1 MKCVRVLSG
10 LIAAVLALP
19 TVLSAQAT
27 DEWTPPQRSIRHD
40 IPLTNMIRRAF
51 EAGTRDSTG
60 TPGANYWQLEAD
72 YVIDARLDPSMGIVT
87 ARETVEI
94 RNNSADSLDI
104 IVLRLDQNVFRA
116 DAVRA
121 RSLNDVTGGSVV
133 SAISLD
139 GEAIDLTA
147 RPPQR
152 RRGGPPPGPPEMN
165 YVVGLNTT
173 SATIALKDAIAP
185 HSSATLD
192 IEWSFDV
199 PTADGGRGLRMG
211 AWGDSLFQVAQW
223 YPQVA
228 KYDDLRGWDTE
239 PYLGSS
245 EFYNNFGRFEVRID
259 VPAGFTV
266 GATGVLQNPEE
277 VLSSQTLERLS
288 HVMESDETRT
298 IVGEEDFGPGTAT
311 ADGERLVWHFVA
323 DYVNDFAWA
332 TSSQYVW
339 KATRVAIPGAETIPF
354 YWMYLPGHAAQYE
367 GADLRG
373 RHALQFYSDLWM
385 PYAFPQL
392 TMVDGP
398 DTGMEYPMFI
408 MSALGA
414 EDHEIGHEWWP
425 MMVGTNETWYGF
437 MDEGFNQY
445 MNVLSSADRRGV
457 PPVLDG
463 RGQSYGR
470 ISGNEQEAPLM
481 WNANYGG
488 PMYGFQAYSKAP
500 LMLSML
506 GGIVGDHEVQ
516 RAMSEYAH
524 TWRFKHPSPWDYM
537 FFMNAALERDLGW
550 FWYYWLFTTEAV
562 DGSIESVASTGS
574 STSVRVHQDG
584 QMPSPVVL
592 SVRFRADAGAPPSMP
607 NAERIDDRTLVVT
620 YPVEVWFTGSKT
632 FEAQLPFD
640 GSTIESITLD
650 PWGRFPDRD
659 PSDNVWPPS
668 GAAPSDPARD
678 PAS

>member
-1 MKCVRVLSG
+1 MKRVLNPAG
-10 LIAAVLALP
+10 LVAVAVAVALP
-19 TVLSAQAT
+19 SASSAQTTA
-27 DEWTPPQRSIRHD
+27 EWTPPQRSIRHD

-51 EAGTRDSTG
+51 AAGTRDSTG
-60 TPGANYWQLEAD
+60 TPGAEYWQLEVD
-72 YVIDARLDPSMGIVT
+72 YVIDARLEPSAGTVT

-94 RNNSADSLDI
+94 HNNSPDALDA
-104 IVLRLDQNVFRA
+104 IVLRLDQNVFA
-116 DAVRA
+116 PHAVRS
-121 RSLNDVTGGSVV
+121 RSLNDITEGTVV
-133 SAISLD
+133 SAISLN

-147 RPPQR
+147 APPR
-152 RRGGPPPGPPEMN
+152 RRPGGPPPGPPETN
-165 YVVGLNTT
+165 FVIGLGTT
-173 SATIALKDAIAP
+173 SATIGLKEAIQP
-185 HSSATLD
+185 RSSATLD
-192 IEWSFDV
+192 IEWSFRV
-199 PTADGGRGLRMG
+199 PAAEGGRGLRMG

-277 VLSSQTLERLS
+277 VLSAQTRERLS
-288 HVMESDETRT
+288 HVMESDATRT
-298 IVGEEDFGPGTAT
+298 IVGVEDFGPGTAT
-311 ADGERLVWHFVA
+311 AAGDRLVWHFVA

-332 TSSQYVW
+332 TSDQYVW
-339 KATRVAIPGAETIPF
+339 EATRVAIPGGETIPF
-354 YWMYLPGHAAQYE
+354 HWMYLPGHAGQYE
-367 GADLRG
+367 GADERG
-373 RHALQFYSDLWM
+373 RHALQFYSALWM
-385 PYAFPQL
+385 PYAFPTL

-398 DTGMEYPMFI
+398 DTGMEYPMLV

-445 MNVLSSADRRGV
+445 MNVLSSADRRGQ

-470 ISGNEQEAPLM
+470 ISGDEREAPLM

-488 PMYGFQAYSKAP
+488 PMYSFQAYSKAP

-506 GGIVGDHEVQ
+506 GGIVGDEEVQ
-516 RAMSEYAH
+516 RAMSGYAH
-524 TWRFKHPSPWDYM
+524 AWRFKHPSPWDYM
-537 FFMNAALERDLGW
+537 FFMNQALGRDLGW
-550 FWYYWLFTTEAV
+550 FWYYWLFTTESV
-562 DGSIESVASTGS
+562 DGSIQSVASAGS
-574 STSVRVHQDG
+574 STTVTVRQDG

-592 SVRFRADAGAPPSMP
+592 AVRFRADAGTGQSMP
-607 NAERIDDRTLVVT
+607 NAERINDRTLVVT
-620 YPVEVWFTGSKT
+620 YPVDVWFGGSRT
-632 FEAQLPFD
+632 FEAQLPFPA
-640 GSTIESITLD
+640 STIESVVLD
-650 PWGRFPDRD
+650 PRGRFPDRD
-659 PSDNVWPPS
+659 PSDNHWPNP
-668 GAAPSDPARD
+668 AP
-678 PAS
+678 

>member
-1 MKCVRVLSG
+1 MKRVPTVTG
-10 LIAAVLALP
+10 LIALALALP
-19 TVLSAQAT
+19 TVVSAQTA
-27 DEWTPPQRSIRHD
+27 DDWTPPQRSIRHD

-60 TPGANYWQLEAD
+60 TPGADYWQLEVD
-72 YVIDARLDPSMGIVT
+72 YVIDARLDPSMGTVT

-94 RNNSADSLDI
+94 DNNSPDALDA
-104 IVLRLDQNVFRA
+104 IVLRLDQNVFAA
-116 DAVRA
+116 DAVRSRA
-121 RSLNDVTGGSVV
+121 LNDVTDGSVV
-133 SAISLD
+133 SAISVN
-139 GEAIDLTA
+139 GEGIDLAAT
-147 RPPQR
+147 PPRR

-165 YVVGLNTT
+165 YVMGLNTT
-173 SATIALKDAIAP
+173 SAMIVLKDPILPHTSAI
-185 HSSATLD
+185 LE
-192 IEWSFDV
+192 IEWSFRV
-199 PTADGGRGLRMG
+199 PEAEGGRGLRMG

-266 GATGVLQNPEE
+266 GATGLLQNPEE
-277 VLSSQTLERLS
+277 VLSAQTRERLAQ
-288 HVMESDETRT
+288 VMQSDETRT
-298 IVGEEDFGPGTAT
+298 IVGVEDFGPGTAT
-311 ADGERLVWHFVA
+311 ADGDRLVWHFVA

-339 KATRVAIPGAETIPF
+339 EATRVAIPGAETIPF
-354 YWMYLPGHAAQYE
+354 YWMYLPGHSAQYE
-367 GADLRG
+367 GADERG

-445 MNVLSSADRRGV
+445 MGVLSSAHRRGE

-470 ISGNEQEAPLM
+470 VSGNEQEAPLM

-506 GGIVGDHEVQ
+506 GGVVGDEEVQ
-516 RAMSEYAH
+516 RAMSGYAH
-524 TWRFKHPSPWDYM
+524 AWRFKHPSPWDYM
-537 FFMNAALERDLGW
+537 FFMNEALDRDLGW
-550 FWYYWLFTTEAV
+550 FWYYWLFTTESV
-562 DGSIESVASTGS
+562 DASIQSVASAGS
-574 STSVRVHQDG
+574 ATTVTVRQDG

-592 SVRFRADAGAPPSMP
+592 AVRLREDADLTRSMA

-620 YPVEVWFTGSKT
+620 YPVEVWFGGSKT
-632 FEAQLPFD
+632 FEAELPFE
-640 GSTIESITLD
+640 GTTIESIILD
-650 PWGRFPDRD
+650 PHGRFPDRD
-659 PSDNVWPPS
+659 PSDNVWPLS
-668 GAAPSDPARD
+668 G
-678 PAS
+678 